1 MANVNRRTQETAIDV
16 VNLIAGLVLAISPW
30 ILGFAGTGAVAWNA
44 WIVGLLIAL
53 VAIGALV
60 AFQQWEEWVNLVLG
74 LWAVVSPFALGFS
87 SQVGACSVHVV
98 VGLVVAVLAAIEL
111 WMANNRPMTAI

>member
-44 WIVGLLIAL
+44 WIVGLLVAL

-60 AFQQWEEWVNLVLG
+60 AFQQWEEWANLVLG
-74 LWAVVSPFALGFS
+74 LWAIISPFVLGFS
-87 SQVGACSVHVV
+87 GQSGAMAVHVV
-98 VGLVVAVLAAIEL
+98 FGLVVAILAAIEL